1 MNIFEQAT
9 RKNYTFTSA
18 VGELNVINLWELPL
32 TSVRGASLD
41 AVAKSINTQL
51 KAEQEESFVATSTN
65 TRKVELE
72 NKLEIVK
79 HIIAVKLQ
87 ENAAHLEG
95 VNNKKRKAHLVELLG
110 RKQDQAT
117 EAKSIEQIQAEI
129 AALD

>member
-79 HIIAVKLQ
+79 YIIAVKLQ
-87 ENAAHLEG
+87 ENADHFED
-95 VNNKKRKAHLVELLG
+95 VTNKKRKAHLVELLG